1 MTAKSKI
8 TLVIA
13 ILIAVSAAVYFFV
26 SRRPPAP
33 QLESAVLLDRT
44 EVLEIREDYRLG
56 MQLSSGQTWIKEFKV
71 PADGHLW
78 FSFGLPHSEVDSGPF
93 RFRVTAKLPSEQI
106 LYSKELHPS
115 QKKQDRIWNDVDIDL
130 SEFTG
135 RILRVT
141 FQFDSKNKKS
151 VAYLSQGKIA
161 GLSRESARWNVLLI
175 SIDTL
180 RRDHLSAY
188 GYSRQT
194 SPEIDRFARES
205 SLFLNACSA
214 APLTVPSVTSIL
226 TSTYYSQHQ
235 VRDNRSSYDG
245 RFPTVAELLRRNGY
259 STAAFVGNAV
269 LRPNRKLYP
278 GFDVYNAFLPSA
290 EVNRRLPE
298 RNAGQLNTAA
308 LAWLK
313 FHSNERFFL
322 WLHYQ
327 DPHAP
332 YVPPPEAAT
341 IFDPPP
347 SGKKLPVVGD
357 ETGAG
362 GIPGYARIPGVF
374 DPEVYRARYDAE
386 IHYVDS
392 KIGEVLKAVQDLGL
406 AGRTLIILTADH
418 GESLGEGDHYFAH
431 GHNVTP
437 ELTDV
442 PLIVSM
448 PGIKPARYSQIV
460 STVDIAP
467 TIAKFAG
474 AQAPKTFQ
482 GRSLFDPAPDRYI
495 VSEQPSVRWALIRKE
510 GRLIYD
516 RTGSFDPPA
525 TGSWKQ
531 DAGILQK
538 WIADHVA
545 EGCVFAFS
553 GEKIASM
560 KITSKDRLNR
570 AYLFDGEEGDRIE
583 VDRNSVAVRIDAP
596 AGDVDY
602 VFIEPNADAE
612 LQIDGAPALQDM
624 FKHTVPSHFLCSS
637 VAAGSEL
644 PGASDFH
651 GAEVLV
657 VRRPGKAASIQL
669 TPEEE
674 EELKSIGYVTN

>member
-1 MTAKSKI
+1 MTTKSKI

-13 ILIAVSAAVYFFV
+13 ILIAAGAAVYWFV
-26 SRRPPAP
+26 FRRPPAP
-33 QLESAVLLDRT
+33 QLEAAVLLDRA
-44 EVLEIREDYRLG
+44 EVLEIREDYRPG
-56 MQLSSGQTWIKEFKV
+56 MQLRSGQSWTKEIKV
-71 PADGHLW
+71 PAEGHLW
-78 FSFGLPHSEVDSGPF
+78 FSFGLPHSETDNGPF
-93 RFRVTAKLPSEQI
+93 RFRVTAKSRFEQI
-106 LYSKELHPS
+106 LYSKVLHPS

-130 SEFTG
+130 SEFAG
-135 RILRVT
+135 RTLRVV
-141 FQFDSKNKKS
+141 FQFDAASKKS

-161 GLSRESARWNVLLI
+161 GLSRESSRWNVLLI

-245 RFPTVAELLRRNGY
+245 RFPTLAEVLRKSGY

-269 LRPNRKLYP
+269 LRPNRKLNP

-308 LAWLK
+308 LTWLK
-313 FHSNERFFL
+313 SHSNERFFL

-332 YVPPPEAAT
+332 YVPPPDVAT
-341 IFDPPP
+341 LFDPPP
-347 SGKKLPVVGD
+347 SGKNLPVVAD

-362 GIPGYARIPGVF
+362 GIPEYARIPGVF
-374 DPEVYRARYDAE
+374 DPGVYTARYDAE

-392 KIGEVLKAVQDLGL
+392 KIGEVLKAVRDLGI
-406 AGRTLIILTADH
+406 AGRTLIVLTADH

-442 PLIVSM
+442 PLIVSV
-448 PGIKPARYSQIV
+448 PGSKPARYSQVV

-467 TIAKFAG
+467 TIVKFAG
-474 AQAPKTFQ
+474 TQAPKTFQ
-482 GRSLFDPAPDRYI
+482 GRPLFDPAPDRTI

-510 GRLIYD
+510 GRIIYD
-516 RTGSFDPPA
+516 RTGSFNPPA
-525 TGSWKQ
+525 NGSWKQ
-531 DAGILQK
+531 DGGILQK

-545 EGCVFAFS
+545 EGCALAFS
-553 GEKIASM
+553 GEKITGMRIA
-560 KITSKDRLNR
+560 SKDRLKR

-583 VDRNSVAVRIDAP
+583 VDRDSVVVRVDAP

-612 LQIDGAPALQDM
+612 LQIDGAPPLRDLL
-624 FKHTVPSHFLCSS
+624 KHTVPSHFLCSS
-637 VAAGSEL
+637 VAAGSGL
-644 PGASDFH
+644 PAAADFH

-657 VRRPGKAASIQL
+657 VRKPGKAASIQL